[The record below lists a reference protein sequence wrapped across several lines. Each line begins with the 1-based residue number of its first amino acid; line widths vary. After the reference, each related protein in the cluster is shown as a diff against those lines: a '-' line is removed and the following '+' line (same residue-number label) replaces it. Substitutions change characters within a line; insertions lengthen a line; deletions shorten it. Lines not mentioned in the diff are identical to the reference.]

1 MIKVPDGH
9 STGDF
14 LFLYPFLFGDL
25 EGESFEVFGFGDD
38 RDNGMIRGLTVDLS
52 PAQDLV
58 SIEGRVQ
65 DDVLEGLCVHMVRT
79 AEGGQCAAGPQELQ
93 GSQVD
98 LFVSIQRG
106 IHRVTVPGERGG
118 IQNDEVKEVF
128 LFYLGILGVFDQ
140 PVEGVGV
147 DKGAAGK
154 AVEPGTVNGCVD
166 RRFALVDAND
176 FTGSGFGGMQR
187 EAAQEAE
194 AVQDTGSGGHIA
206 YFLVVDLL
214 IQIAAGLVAG
224 IKVDLELELVQ
235 SDKLVARGC
244 GAVQGGMDHL
254 HAFKGTGRGIV
265 LLQDGGRM
273 KDLFEGFHNQGLAL
287 IHAQRGGLK
296 YEDIFILVNDQ
307 SAEEIAFGVHDP
319 EGGGTRHGMA
329 AHFQGGFDPVFEKLG
344 VEGQLFPS
352 GEESDPDLRLG
363 VEKPASNEVV
373 SGVQDLHTF
382 PIGDGFTKRGYFT
395 IIDPRMPGA

>member
-1 MIKVPDGH
+1 MVIPPGI
-9 STGDF
+9 F
-14 LFLYPFLFGDL
+14 YFFLYPFLFGDL

-58 SIEGRVQ
+58 SVEGCVQ
-65 DDVLEGLCVHMVRT
+65 DNVLESQCVHMVRA
-79 AEGGQCAAGPQELQ
+79 AEGGQCAAGTQELQ
-93 GSQVD
+93 GTQVD

-106 IHRVTVPGERGG
+106 FHRVAVPGERGG
-118 IQNDEVKEVF
+118 IQNDQVKEVF
-128 LFYLGILGVFDQ
+128 LFDLGILGVFDQ

-176 FTGSGFGGMQR
+176 FAGSGFGGMQC

-194 AVQDTGSGGHIA
+194 AVQDTGTGGHIA
-206 YFLVVDLL
+206 HFLVVDLL

-235 SDKLVARGC
+235 SDKLVARGR

-254 HAFKGTGRGIV
+254 HPFKGTGRGVV
-265 LLQDGGRM
+265 LLQNSGRM
-273 KDLFEGFHNQGLAL
+273 KDLFEGFHDQGLAL

-296 YEDIFILVNDQ
+296 HEDIFVLVNDE
-307 SAEEIAFGVHDP
+307 SAEEIAFGVHDA
-319 EGGGTRHGMA
+319 EGRGTRHGMT
-329 AHFQGGFDPVFEKLG
+329 AHFQGVFDPFFEELG
-344 VEGQLFPS
+344 VEGQLFPP